1 MIKNFLIYVF
11 AAVAFFAS
19 SCQGDNKP
27 SSGTSAFRVENDSKP
42 QEETTIEVDNS
53 DKTPVVVDSSNAET
67 LFALEREKLE
77 QKADEALN
85 QREEKVVRVSGTI
98 IGGAGMDITL
108 DKLGGKT
115 NMEPIKTTIINEDG
129 YFELDATTS
138 QEQIFSL
145 RTDKGNMLLWL
156 EGDGNYE
163 VRANINELSKYQ
175 VNAPFSY
182 KVREFYLILEE
193 FNERHRKIARRED
206 RYTKAKKAWKIQRVL
221 DSMPYYNSLIEKE
234 RAKAIINFINN
245 NRNNPFAAEAA
256 NRLDYLKHT
265 KFINDLY
272 QELVKDYPYSSY
284 VKNVGLKLVDFKAL
298 AIGNKAPELVMPI
311 LNGDNYRLSDLKG
324 KHVLLLFTLSYSDPC
339 LDYGEDLVS
348 IYNQYSSKGF
358 EIYNVALDETRE
370 DWSYYINETGANWI
384 VVSDQLGQK
393 TTAFDY
399 YIAHDYPMTY
409 MIDDEG
415 RIAAKFLTVQ
425 EVDQYLSEN
434 L

>member
-1 MIKNFLIYVF
+1 MNNTFLILPLLALVPF
-11 AAVAFFAS
+11 LF
-19 SCQGDNKP
+19 SCQGETKT
-27 SSGTSAFRVENDSKP
+27 SSGTSSYRVENNDK
-42 QEETTIEVDNS
+42 EDDTKIEVDNS
-53 DKTPVVVDSSNAET
+53 DKTPVVVDSNNTEV
-67 LFALEREKLE
+67 LFAMEREKIE
-77 QKADEALN
+77 QKAIAELEK
-85 QREEKVVRVSGTI
+85 REEQVVRVSGTI

-156 EGDGNYE
+156 EGGGNYE
-163 VRANINELSKYQ
+163 VRANIDELSKYQ
-175 VNAPFSY
+175 VNAPFSF

-193 FNERHRKIARRED
+193 FNERNRKLAQREE
-206 RYTKAKKAWKIQRVL
+206 RYSKAKKAWKVKRIL
-221 DSMPYYNSLIEKE
+221 DSMPIYNAQIEKD
-234 RAKAIINFINN
+234 RAAAIINFINN
-245 NRNNPFAAEAA
+245 NRSNPFAAEAA

-265 KFINDLY
+265 KFIEDLY
-272 QELVKDYPYSSY
+272 EELVAKYPHSSY

-298 AIGNKAPELVMPI
+298 AIGKEAPELVMPD
-311 LNGDNYRLSDLKG
+311 LDGVNYRLSDQKG
-324 KHVLLLFTLSYSDPC
+324 KHVLILFTLSFSDPC

-348 IYNQYSSKGF
+348 VYNKYSSKGF
-358 EIYNVALDETRE
+358 EVYNIALDETPE
-370 DWSYYINETGANWI
+370 DWNYYISETGANWI

-393 TTAFDY
+393 STAFDY

-415 RIAAKFLTVQ
+415 KIAAKFLTVQ